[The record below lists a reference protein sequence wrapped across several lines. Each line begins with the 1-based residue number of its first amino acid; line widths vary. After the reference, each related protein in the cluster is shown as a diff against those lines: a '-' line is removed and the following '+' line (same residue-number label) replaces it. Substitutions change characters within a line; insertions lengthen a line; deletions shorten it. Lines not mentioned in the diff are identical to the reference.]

1 MLRTLLI
8 ALAGLLVIAPLCG
21 TSMTVT
27 FTYSNQDVDT
37 VTFSSRMGTTGTWL
51 DSGILVPAD
60 SSVTTTPHPVEK
72 DYWFSCVVKDAQSV
86 TLDSIVIAGYEWK
99 TGSSVNWS
107 WDGTDLTPYVL
118 IP

>member
-1 MLRTLLI
+1 MLRTLLV

-37 VTFSSRMGTTGTWL
+37 GIFSSRMGTTGTWL

-72 DYWFSCVVKDAQSV
+72 DRWFSCVVKDAQSV
-86 TLDSIVIAGYEWK
+86 TLDSVVIAGYEWK

-107 WDGTDLTPYVL
+107 WDGTDLTPYVF